1 MGSKTISLKD
11 DVYEL
16 LKSRKREGESFSDVI
31 ERLAGDR
38 TPDDVEELGGW
49 DNDPDLVEKMERTA
63 RELNE
68 DLEAR
73 TATDSE

>member
-1 MGSKTISLKD
+1 MISLKD

-49 DNDPDLVEKMERTA
+49 DDDPDLVEKMEGTA

-68 DLEAR
+68 DPEAR